1 MNITSTNSFV
11 IIDGNSSLAKGT
23 FNVIKTDNA
32 VTIKTLNGHSQFIFS
47 DGETQIDGVAKTN
60 NEVYLF
66 LIQNSGSSSLSI
78 DLSPYAQVD
87 LVNELLATK
96 APLTHVHSATDITSG
111 IFAIARIPTGSTGT
125 TVALGNHTH
134 AISDITNLQTTLDG
148 KALLAHTHNASDINA
163 GVLDIARIPT
173 GTTATT
179 VALGNHTHTI
189 ANITN
194 LQTTLDGKASTVHT
208 HAIADVTSLQTEL
221 DAIKARLNA
230 LENPA

>member
-60 NEVYLF
+60 DEVYLF

-134 AISDITNLQTTLDG
+134 AISAITNLQTTLDG
-148 KALLAHTHNASDINA
+148 KASTVHTHA
-163 GVLDIARIPT
+163 IAD
-173 GTTATT
+173 
-179 VALGNHTHTI
+179 V
-189 ANITN
+189 TN